1 MSEIKTRIENATAEL
16 ATATQTIHDLPD
28 YPDLKDGV
36 EIFDITGTYKP
47 ELNIY
52 TQTTEPTSK

>member
-16 ATATQTIHDLPD
+16 AIATQTIHDLPNA
-28 YPDLKDGV
+28 LK
-36 EIFDITGTYKP
+36 
-47 ELNIY
+47 LNIY